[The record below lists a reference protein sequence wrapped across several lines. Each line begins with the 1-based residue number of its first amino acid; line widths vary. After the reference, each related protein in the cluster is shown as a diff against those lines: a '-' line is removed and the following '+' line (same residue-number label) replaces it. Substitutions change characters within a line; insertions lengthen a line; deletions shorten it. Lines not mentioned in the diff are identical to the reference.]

1 MKNKIVTSLIAALV
15 LAGGLFAFAATA
27 PKSVDLNLAAA
38 QKAETKAVQ
47 NTAPPANAGEYICVK
62 PLDVVANPDMYLNKK
77 SSSQQLLTS
86 SPHSGWITNLL

>member
-38 QKAETKAVQ
+38 QKAE
-47 NTAPPANAGEYICVK
+47 
-62 PLDVVANPDMYLNKK
+62 
-77 SSSQQLLTS
+77 
-86 SPHSGWITNLL
+86 